1 MLTVV
6 PRKLG
11 FKSVTWN
18 FLESGH
24 GKGAAGGLGAAVK
37 READRFVSNGLD
49 ISDAAQLYEKL
60 LLNDSSIKCM
70 YVSELDV

>member
-6 PRKLG
+6 PRELG

-24 GKGAAGGLGAAVK
+24 GKADGIGAAVK

-49 ISDAAQLYEKL
+49 IPDADHLQEKL
-60 LLNDSSIKCM
+60 LLK
-70 YVSELDV
+70 